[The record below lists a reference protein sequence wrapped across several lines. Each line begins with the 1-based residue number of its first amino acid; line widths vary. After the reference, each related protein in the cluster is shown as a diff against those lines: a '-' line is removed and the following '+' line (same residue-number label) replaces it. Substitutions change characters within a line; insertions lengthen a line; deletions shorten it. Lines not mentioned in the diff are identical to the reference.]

1 MKKVIAIL
9 TLALGAAACG
19 AQEHA
24 ETVNVAQATATPAKV
39 TETLTKESQA
49 ALTPDSVIARLK
61 EGNERFVSGNMINR
75 DLPAQVDATASGQ
88 YPSAIVLSC
97 VDSRAPAELLFDQGI
112 GDIFNARVA
121 GNFINDDM
129 LGSMEFATKV
139 AGAKLVVV
147 MGHTSCGAVMGSC
160 DNVQLGHIS
169 SLVDTIQPSVAAVT
183 PEGEK
188 CSSKNAALVNDIASH
203 NVNRNIAQ
211 IRERSA
217 ILAELESQ
225 GAIKIV
231 GAMYD
236 VGSGRVTFM

>member
-1 MKKVIAIL
+1 M
-9 TLALGAAACG
+9 TRAL
-19 AQEHA
+19 
-24 ETVNVAQATATPAKV
+24 P
-39 TETLTKESQA
+39 
-49 ALTPDSVIARLK
+49 
-61 EGNERFVSGNMINR
+61 
-75 DLPAQVDATASGQ
+75 
-88 YPSAIVLSC
+88 LS
-97 VDSRAPAELLFDQGI
+97 LFDQGI

-147 MGHTSCGAVMGSC
+147 TGHTSCGAVMGSC

-169 SLVDTIQPSVAAVT
+169 SLVDTIQPSVAVVT

-188 CSSKNAALVNDIASH
+188 CSSKNGALVNDIAMN
-203 NVNRNIAQ
+203 NVTRNIGL
-211 IRERSA
+211 IRERSP

-236 VGSGRVTFM
+236 VSTGRVTFM